1 MTRIVIILPAAGASR
16 RMRGRDKLLEPV
28 AGAPL
33 LRVMALRA
41 LEVSTQV
48 IVTLPRDRPDRAA
61 ALDDLQVKRIEVAD
75 ADTGMSASLRAASR
89 HIPDDASGVLVL
101 PADMPDI
108 SRDDLARVVQ
118 AFEDQVA
125 TSIVQATSADGTPG
139 HPVLF
144 PADLARGFGDLSGDE
159 GARSIVKA
167 NADRRVY
174 VALPDNHA
182 ITDLDTPEAWA
193 KWRAAK

>member
-1 MTRIVIILPAAGASR
+1 
-16 RMRGRDKLLEPV
+16 MRGRDKLLEPV

-61 ALDDLQVKRIEVAD
+61 ALEGLHVETIEVAD

-89 HIPDDASGVLVL
+89 HISKDTGGVLVL

-108 SRDDLARVVQ
+108 SHDDLARIVE
-118 AFEDQVA
+118 AFADQGE
-125 TSIVQATSADGTPG
+125 TSIIQATSADGTPG

-167 NADRRVY
+167 NADRRVF